1 MTDRAIVGD
10 IGGTHARLA
19 IADSSLKLADVR
31 DYASAEFDAAPA
43 LIQRYLHDVAPKD
56 LSGCCVAVAGPVADG
71 RGKLTNGRVVCDER
85 DIATTLGGK
94 PSLVINDFMAVGQ
107 ALPVLP
113 ATALKTI
120 GPELDGRGAKAA
132 LGPGTGLGMG
142 FVVHEGGRWR
152 VLPSEG
158 GHANLA
164 ATDPLELEVLGFLI
178 RRFDFVG
185 WETVLSG
192 PGLVNLY
199 GAMCEVWGCAP
210 EVDAPGEITSRA
222 LSVAD
227 PVCHQTLETFCNL
240 LGTAAGGLALTVC
253 ATGGVYLAGGI
264 LPQLSEFLAHSQFR
278 RRFEA
283 RGPMS
288 AYVKAIPTRLVLEPE
303 LGLIGAAAAYW
314 EANPSIRSFSGTT
327 ER

>member
-1 MTDRAIVGD
+1 MSGRVVVGD

-19 IADSSLKLADVR
+19 LADASLALADVR
-31 DYASAEFDAAPA
+31 NYPSAEFDDGAR
-43 LIQRYLHDVAPKD
+43 LIERYLQDVGPD
-56 LSGCCVAVAGPVADG
+56 DVSGCCLAVAGPVSDG
-71 RGKLTNGRVVCDER
+71 RGKLTNGRIVCDAR
-85 DIATTLGGK
+85 DLAAALGGRR
-94 PSLVINDFMAVGQ
+94 SLVINDFTAVGH

-113 ATALKTI
+113 GQALKTI
-120 GPELDGRGAKAA
+120 GPELPGTGTKAA

-142 FVVHEGGRWR
+142 FVVQDAGRWR
-152 VLPSEG
+152 VLASEG

-164 ATDPLELEVLGFLI
+164 ATDPLEMEVLGFLI

-199 GAMCEVWGCAP
+199 QAVCQVWGAAP
-210 EVDAPGEITSRA
+210 EVDEPSDITSRA
-222 LSVAD
+222 LTIED
-227 PVCHQTLETFCNL
+227 PICHQTLEMFCNL
-240 LGTAAGGLALTVC
+240 LGTAAGGLAVTVC
-253 ATGGVYLAGGI
+253 ATGGVYVAGGI
-264 LPQLSEFLAHSQFR
+264 LPRLGDFLEQSQFR

-288 AYVKAIPTRLVLEPE
+288 DYVKAIPTRLVLEPE

-314 EANPSIRSFSGTT
+314 GGYS
-327 ER
+327 

>member
-1 MTDRAIVGD
+1 MKGRALVGD

-19 IADSSLKLADVR
+19 LADASLTLTELR
-31 DYASAEFDAAPA
+31 DYPSAEFDDGAR
-43 LIQRYLHDVAPKD
+43 LIERYLRDVTLDD
-56 LSGCCVAVAGPVADG
+56 LSGCCVAVAGPVIDG
-71 RGKLTNGRVVCDER
+71 RGKLTNGRIVCDAR
-85 DIATTLGGK
+85 DMTAALGGK
-94 PSLVINDFMAVGQ
+94 RALVINDFMAVGQ

-113 ATALKTI
+113 ATALKTV
-120 GPELDGRGAKAA
+120 GPELDASGTKAA

-142 FVVHEGGRWR
+142 FVVHEQGRWR

-164 ATDPLELEVLGFLI
+164 ATDPLEMELLASLI

-199 GAMCEVWGCAP
+199 VAMCEVWGAAP
-210 EVDAPGEITSRA
+210 EVEEPSEITSRA

-240 LGTAAGGLALTVC
+240 LGTAAGGLAVSVC
-253 ATGGVYLAGGI
+253 ATGGVYVAGGI
-264 LPQLSEFLAHSQFR
+264 LPRLGDFLEHSQFR

-288 AYVKAIPTRLVLEPE
+288 DYVKAIPTRLVLEPE

-314 EANPSIRSFSGTT
+314 DGYS
-327 ER
+327 

>member
-1 MTDRAIVGD
+1 M
-10 IGGTHARLA
+10 
-19 IADSSLKLADVR
+19 
-31 DYASAEFDAAPA
+31 
-43 LIQRYLHDVAPKD
+43 
-56 LSGCCVAVAGPVADG
+56 
-71 RGKLTNGRVVCDER
+71 
-85 DIATTLGGK
+85 
-94 PSLVINDFMAVGQ
+94 
-107 ALPVLP
+107 
-113 ATALKTI
+113 
-120 GPELDGRGAKAA
+120 
-132 LGPGTGLGMG
+132 
-142 FVVHEGGRWR
+142 
-152 VLPSEG
+152 
-158 GHANLA
+158 
-164 ATDPLELEVLGFLI
+164 LGFLI

-210 EVDAPGEITSRA
+210 EVDAPSEITSRA

-227 PVCHQTLETFCNL
+227 PVCHQTLEVFCNL

-264 LPQLSEFLAHSQFR
+264 LPQLSDFLAHSQFR

-314 EANPSIRSFSGTT
+314 EANPSTRSFSGTT